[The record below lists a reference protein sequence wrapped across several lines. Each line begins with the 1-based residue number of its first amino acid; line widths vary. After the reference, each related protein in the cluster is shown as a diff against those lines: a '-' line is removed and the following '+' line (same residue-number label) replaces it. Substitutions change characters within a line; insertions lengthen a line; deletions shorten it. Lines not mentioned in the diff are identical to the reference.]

1 MNTFKNGDYTIH
13 IFISKIILNDP
24 SLSQSP
30 MVKITCFN
38 TTKQTSPPT
47 YKNNSFTYNE
57 HLYFSQTNCTKQ
69 SLSLSTINLSV
80 YDYNTSLH
88 NANYICIHEFDIE
101 HIYTMNNHC
110 LTNTYLAMTNP
121 QNDDISNINGY
132 IQLSISVL
140 NDSLDNKVNFNELEM
155 NNNNNNDCNV
165 IIPPQIKG
173 RVVYMNII
181 ILKAEGLYDINSEC
195 NCYIECVYNEKL
207 KTTNVKQMVNNV
219 IEFNEVI
226 HYTISIPCFNRNIMF
241 YIKDKNTF
249 TKDEVIGS
257 FQININ
263 DVILYNK
270 YNQISVADVYGA
282 SGVNNNS
289 TICNEMNTH
298 ADIASYWKGKVYF
311 VIKQTDNNDNAL
323 TSLSLLDNIEHNNY
337 TTANTWFVSVK
348 LYNAVYLPTKTGN
361 YAIRVCIQEDNIVF
375 PMKNASDYVIEWNCC
390 KEMSFNSIVNDIYA
404 LPDVFIYLEDGKGN
418 KICFQR
424 FNAKYFYNNKDVLL
438 IKLLPEPCINK
449 ITHTHLSGVIK
460 LSLTINNKPINET
473 NNLLDIQQPITNVD
487 PYIDTTTT
495 YTLVIN
501 IHLTR
506 YLPNTTNDIYITI
519 NHNNTSKRTNIKSNS
534 NNSIWNEQLIF
545 PNIPLNPH
553 NSHSLPIFLLKVI
566 NNHSSQDTLHYTYLI
581 LNESSFII
589 NSSSQL
595 HPQWYQLFN
604 TTTNL
609 PQGQILLSFM
619 LFDNDHLHLINQS
632 HIQQETITYTAEIN
646 VLGLRRLKPLGLI
659 PVKKA
664 YIEFD
669 LSSVDD
675 KLTAITTDIGD
686 SGDNPNINTV
696 IKFDMKLPRDERL
709 LPEMQCNVYEYMLG
723 GLYCNVLGRFSLNLS
738 EIIKET
744 KEMFEQNITRIKE
757 LNEED
762 EIMKTIN
769 ESVNISNRIV
779 NTDIRLI
786 DDERKYLQSNKNDL
800 KQPLMINTNG
810 DRVSTSV
817 IEMSDLSKVEYNVQ
831 KSSDTCICSSME
843 DLNYLYKGSID
854 NDVLNKE
861 KYNSKY
867 FVIKS
872 AFHECVLPMYEYGE
886 SSKDNNKEMK
896 MVLIENNKEVP
907 DYNLYFPLGYNRRV
921 NNSSKE
927 GDNNNNDN
935 DDVVTYHKHYRRIF
949 NCELENVNELDICS
963 PFKQYELTRNDNSS
977 LYGDNN
983 TLSNINNKILN
994 KYPTQS
1000 LNNEHHNNDNEL
1012 YEMMEH
1018 NCTNSNS
1025 GVFKGLIKIA
1035 SKTDFIQ
1042 YNSFISSI
1050 ESTNNGI
1057 LPQRYNFLKS
1067 YNNISQQILTK
1078 HNVITRIYI
1087 LELRNLPLPNCTPYI
1102 TINQGNKQ
1110 LITTDKLSTPT
1121 NNSHYKW
1128 YKHYDILTELPGTS
1142 TITIQVYAYDPI
1154 FPDELIG
1161 ETTIDIE
1168 DRYFDSKWQ
1177 ALHFK
1182 PIETRSLKRNDTQLG
1197 QGEILLWIEII
1208 EQSEHKQLQTPWYI
1222 QPQPCI
1228 ELICVFIVY
1237 ETEDLQC
1244 LDVEGTSDVYVSI
1257 YTNVNERIS
1266 TDIHYRC
1273 TNGNASFNYRLILP
1287 IHLPQCNGILHI
1299 NAYDNDILSKDDY
1312 IGGTTIDLTSI
1323 ITDVTYLDLPIHFT
1337 KTYIES
1343 HHIPNIVFDDV
1354 DNEHNK
1360 FWLTLTSNNNTT
1372 YKGRILCS
1380 LELTPLWKH
1389 KQSPVGI
1396 GRTEPNRNP
1405 YLPPPLGRITFNINP
1420 FKSLTQ
1426 LVGVTYR
1433 NKILKLLCI
1442 ILCIIYLCCFIP
1454 YITLHISAELLN
1466 PFNYI
1471 FKSK

>member
-1 MNTFKNGDYTIH
+1 MNTY
-13 IFISKIILNDP
+13 
-24 SLSQSP
+24 
-30 MVKITCFN
+30 
-38 TTKQTSPPT
+38 
-47 YKNNSFTYNE
+47 
-57 HLYFSQTNCTKQ
+57 
-69 SLSLSTINLSV
+69 
-80 YDYNTSLH
+80 
-88 NANYICIHEFDIE
+88 
-101 HIYTMNNHC
+101 
-110 LTNTYLAMTNP
+110 
-121 QNDDISNINGY
+121 
-132 IQLSISVL
+132 
-140 NDSLDNKVNFNELEM
+140 
-155 NNNNNNDCNV
+155 
-165 IIPPQIKG
+165 
-173 RVVYMNII
+173 
-181 ILKAEGLYDINSEC
+181 
-195 NCYIECVYNEKL
+195 
-207 KTTNVKQMVNNV
+207 
-219 IEFNEVI
+219 
-226 HYTISIPCFNRNIMF
+226 
-241 YIKDKNTF
+241 
-249 TKDEVIGS
+249 
-257 FQININ
+257 
-263 DVILYNK
+263 
-270 YNQISVADVYGA
+270 
-282 SGVNNNS
+282 
-289 TICNEMNTH
+289 
-298 ADIASYWKGKVYF
+298 ADIASCWKGRVYF
-311 VIKQTDNNDNAL
+311 LIKQTDNNDNTL
-323 TSLSLLDNIEHNNY
+323 SSLSLLDSIEHKNY

-348 LYNAVYLPTKTGN
+348 LYNAMYLPTKTGN
-361 YAIRVCIQEDNIVF
+361 YAIRVCVQEDNVVF
-375 PMKNASDYVIEWNCC
+375 PVKNASDYMIEWNCC
-390 KEMSFNSIVNDIYA
+390 KEMSFNSIVNDINA

-424 FNAKYFYNNKDVLL
+424 FNAKYFYDNKDILL
-438 IKLLPEPCINK
+438 VKLIPEPCINK
-449 ITHTHLSGVIK
+449 ITHAHLSGVIK
-460 LSLTINNKPINET
+460 LSLTINNKPISET
-473 NNLLDIQQPITNVD
+473 NNLFDIQQPITNVT

-534 NNSIWNEQLIF
+534 TNSIWNEQLTF

-553 NSHSLPIFLLKVI
+553 NTHSLPILLLKVI
-566 NNHSSQDTLHYTYLI
+566 NNHSSQDILHYTHLI
-581 LNESSFII
+581 LNESSFTIN
-589 NSSSQL
+589 NSSPL
-595 HPQWYQLFN
+595 HPQWHQLFN
-604 TTTNL
+604 STTNL

-619 LFDNDHLHLINQS
+619 LFDNNHLHLINQS

-738 EIIKET
+738 EIIRET
-744 KEMFEQNITRIKE
+744 KEMFEQNITRVKE
-757 LNEED
+757 LNDED
-762 EIMKTIN
+762 EMMKTIN
-769 ESVNISNRIV
+769 ESVNVSNRV
-779 NTDIRLI
+779 VSTDIRLI

-817 IEMSDLSKVEYNVQ
+817 IEMSDLSKIEYNVQ
-831 KSSDTCICSSME
+831 KSGDTYICSSME
-843 DLNYLYKGSID
+843 DLNCLYKGCID

-867 FVIKS
+867 FIIKP
-872 AFHECVLPMYEYGE
+872 AFHECVLPICEYGE

-907 DYNLYFPLGYNRRV
+907 DCDLYFPLGYNRRV

-927 GDNNNNDN
+927 GDNND

-949 NCELENVNELDICS
+949 NYELENVKELNICS
-963 PFKQYELTRNDNSS
+963 PFKQYELTRNDSS
-977 LYGDNN
+977 SIYNDNN
-983 TLSNINNKILN
+983 TDIKSRLSYTLLSDINNKILN
-994 KYPTQS
+994 KYSTQS
-1000 LNNEHHNNDNEL
+1000 LTNEHHNNDNNDNGL
-1012 YEMMEH
+1012 CEMMQL
-1018 NCTNSNS
+1018 NNTNSSNS
-1025 GVFKGLIKIA
+1025 GIFKGLIKIA
-1035 SKTDFIQ
+1035 SKLNFMQ

-1050 ESTNNGI
+1050 ESTNNGT
-1057 LPQRYNFLKS
+1057 LPQHYNFLNS
-1067 YNNISQQILTK
+1067 YNNISQHILTK
-1078 HNVITRIYI
+1078 HNAITRIYI
-1087 LELRNLPLPNCTPYI
+1087 LELRNIPSHNCTPYI
-1102 TINQGNKQ
+1102 TINHGNKQ
-1110 LITTDKLSTPT
+1110 LITTETLSSTST
-1121 NNSHYKW
+1121 NNSHYKL
-1128 YKHYDILTELPGTS
+1128 YKHYDILTELPGTN
-1142 TITIQVYAYDPI
+1142 TITIQVHSYDPI

-1182 PIETRSLKRNDTQLG
+1182 PIETRSLKRNDIQRI
-1197 QGEILLWIEII
+1197 QGEILLWIELI
-1208 EQSEHKQLQTPWYI
+1208 EQSERYQLQTPWYI
-1222 QPQPCI
+1222 QPHPFI

-1257 YTNVNERIS
+1257 YTNDNERIS

-1273 TNGNASFNYRLILP
+1273 SNGNASFNYRLILP
-1287 IHLPQCNGILHI
+1287 IHLPQCNGILHV

-1323 ITDVTYLDLPIHFT
+1323 INDVTYLDIPIHFT
-1337 KTYIES
+1337 KSYVES

-1354 DNEHNK
+1354 DTEHNK
-1360 FWLTLTSNNNTT
+1360 FWLTLTSNNNNNTNHS
-1372 YKGRILCS
+1372 GRVLCS

-1426 LVGVTYR
+1426 LVGVTHR
-1433 NKILKLLCI
+1433 NKILKLLCVV
-1442 ILCIIYLCCFIP
+1442 LCIIYLCCFIP